1 MKPPLLA
8 LHVFESAARHGSYTR
23 AADELHV
30 THSAISQ
37 QIRALEG
44 TLGVPL
50 FAREG
55 RQMLLT
61 REGALLF
68 KRIQPALRQ
77 LGRALTE
84 IEEHKRAPSI
94 TVTTLQS
101 VASRW
106 LLPRLARFQKLQPDV
121 AVHIQASPDLKDLE
135 RREADIAIRYGLGNW
150 KGCDAV
156 KLMDEWLFP
165 VCSPDFNKGR
175 LPSSPK
181 MLKRYRILSDDCMIE
196 WNAWSREAGIDME
209 EFLHGANYSDSH
221 LMLSAAIAGQGVAI
235 GRSALVS
242 ADVAAGRL
250 VPVCGVIA
258 QAPFSYYLA
267 TASQVAKSPH
277 LLAFEQWLLKE
288 AAAFERR
295 DRKALGVV

>member
-37 QIRALEG
+37 QIRALES
-44 TLGVPL
+44 TLGVAL

-61 REGALLF
+61 KEGTLLF

-101 VASRW
+101 FANRW
-106 LLPRLARFQKLQPDV
+106 LLPRLGKFQKLQPDV
-121 AVHIQASPDLKDLE
+121 DVHIQASPDLKDLE
-135 RREADIAIRYGLGNW
+135 RREADIAIRYGLGRW

-165 VCSPDFNKGR
+165 VCSPAFNKGR
-175 LPSSPK
+175 LPASPTS
-181 MLKRYRILSDDCMIE
+181 LKRYRILRDDCDME
-196 WNAWSREAGIDME
+196 WNAWSSEAGIDPA
-209 EFLHGANYSDSH
+209 EFLHGANYSDSN
-221 LMLSAAIAGQGVAI
+221 LMLNAALAGQGIAI

-242 ADVAAGRL
+242 EDLAAGRL
-250 VPVCGVIA
+250 VPVCDVIA
-258 QAPFSYYLA
+258 QGPFSYYIA
-267 TASQVAKSPH
+267 TASQVAKSPQ
-277 LLAFEQWLLKE
+277 LVAFEQWLLKE

-295 DRKALGVV
+295 EIRALKVA